1 MKNLLPSLATGLVLT
16 LGGCAP
22 QVDTE
27 VERIAI
33 RTFHDEC
40 LSAQITGNVDCF
52 AEDGQMLPNEFP
64 PIKGKSVIAEV
75 VPQMISDPNFAVS
88 HDIVDIDVSRS
99 GDLAYIH
106 YTYKFTMSD
115 PGGNPVTEHGNA
127 IYILKKQPQVGWEYL
142 LDLSNSAAE
151 DVGDVDRATIDHEAA
166 AEAVVA
172 QLWRAFEIQDL
183 DLLSQVMAHDSNMII
198 IGTDA
203 AERWVGYEPFIA
215 AEEKMFASFDF
226 ERLSIHDQV
235 LTVHESGHV
244 AWFSAIVDGE
254 VTVGE
259 RHQSVGG
266 IRITGV
272 LEKRGPG
279 WVIVQYHSSVPVAG
293 QNIEY

>member
-1 MKNLLPSLATGLVLT
+1 MKKLLLSIATLLALII
-16 LGGCAP
+16 GGCAP
-22 QVDTE
+22 QVDME
-27 VERIAI
+27 AERAAI

-40 LSAQITGNVDCF
+40 LSALLTGDVDCF
-52 AEDGQMLPNEFP
+52 AEDSQVLINEFP
-64 PIKGKSVIAEV
+64 PIKGKGAIAEV
-75 VPQMISDPNFAVS
+75 VSQMIEDPNFAVS
-88 HDIVDIDVSRS
+88 HSIINTDVSQS

-106 YTYKFTMSD
+106 YTYKFTVSD
-115 PGGNPVTEHGNA
+115 PNGGPATEHGNA
-127 IYILKKQPQVGWEYL
+127 IYILKKWPQVGWKYL

-151 DVGDVDRATIDHEAA
+151 DVGDVDKVTIDHEAA
-166 AEAVVA
+166 AETVVA

-215 AEEKMFASFDF
+215 AEERMFASFDV
-226 ERLSIHDQV
+226 ERLSIHDQL

-259 RHQSVGG
+259 RHQSVEG
-266 IRITGV
+266 IRVTGV
-272 LEKRGPG
+272 LEKRDPG
-279 WVIVQYHSSVPVAG
+279 WVVVQYHSSVPVAG